1 MTMEEGRVRVAE
13 FESPVSEIDPVGQSG
28 CPTRAGSR
36 GRFRPFGSSARA
48 ALTVVPL
55 IRAIEIIRADGKGS
69 SGILSACFP
78 PVQAWPSE
86 RELRSRSFSA

>member
-1 MTMEEGRVRVAE
+1 VTMGEGRVRVAE
-13 FESPVSEIDPVGQSG
+13 FESGLRDRPGRPIGLSDDGPVP
-28 CPTRAGSR
+28 
-36 GRFRPFGSSARA
+36 GRFHPFGSSARA

>member
-1 MTMEEGRVRVAE
+1 VTMGEGRVRVAE
-13 FESPVSEIDPVGQSG
+13 FESPVSEIDPGRPIRLSDEGPV
-28 CPTRAGSR
+28 PE
-36 GRFRPFGSSARA
+36 RFRPFGSSARA

-86 RELRSRSFSA
+86 RALRLRSFSA